1 MGKTSEILGIDI
13 GGSGIK
19 AAPVDLK
26 SGEMTADRF
35 RLDTPDPSKPKRVA
49 EVIAKINEHFQWK
62 GKIGCGF
69 PGIVRHGVVHTS
81 ANLSKQWIEV
91 NAEKLL
97 EKVTGCDVRVLNDAD
112 AAGLAEM
119 NFGAGRDQH
128 KGVVLMIT
136 FGTGIGTALFL
147 NGVLLPN
154 TEFGH
159 VELDGK
165 DAEKRATAAVR
176 DRKYLSWEEWGGRVN
191 HLLQYLEFL
200 FSPDLVILGG
210 GVSKDYKEF
219 FPFIHLNA
227 KLVPAEMRNQ
237 AGIVGAA
244 LAWSDEIVPQ
254 LDLD

>member
-1 MGKTSEILGIDI
+1 MEVLGIDI

-19 AAPVDLK
+19 AAPVNLQ
-26 SGEMTADRF
+26 SGEMAAERF
-35 RLDTPDPSKPKRVA
+35 RLETPDPSKPKRVA
-49 EVIAKINEHFQWK
+49 EVIAKMTDHYQWK

-69 PGIVRHGVVHTS
+69 PGIVRHGIVHTA
-81 ANLSKQWIEV
+81 ANLHKGWLEL
-91 NAEKLL
+91 NADALFEKA
-97 EKVTGCDVRVLNDAD
+97 TGCDVRVINDAD

-119 NFGAGRDQH
+119 NFGAGRDHH

-136 FGTGIGTALFL
+136 FGTGIGTAVFL

-176 DRKYLSWEEWGGRVN
+176 DRKNLTWEEWGGRVN
-191 HLLQYLEFL
+191 HLLCYLESL

-237 AGIVGAA
+237 AGIIGAA
-244 LAWSDEIVPQ
+244 LAWSDEIEQQ
-254 LDLD
+254 LVLE

>member
-1 MGKTSEILGIDI
+1 MGKENEVLGIDI

-19 AAPVDLK
+19 AAPVDLATGK
-26 SGEMTADRF
+26 MTADRF
-35 RLDTPDPSKPKRVA
+35 RLDTPMPPKPNAVA
-49 EVIAKINEHFQWK
+49 EVIAEISAHFQWK
-62 GKIGCGF
+62 DRIGCGY
-69 PGIVRHGVVHTS
+69 PGIVRHGVTHTA
-81 ANLSKQWIEV
+81 ANLHKQWIGLNSE
-91 NAEKLL
+91 ALFEKA
-97 EKVTGCDVRVLNDAD
+97 TGCDVRVINDAD

-119 NFGAGRDQH
+119 SFGAGRDHH

-136 FGTGIGTALFL
+136 FGTGIGTAVFL

-165 DAEKRATAAVR
+165 DAEKRSSAAVR
-176 DRKYLSWEEWGGRVN
+176 DRKNLSWEEWGGRVN
-191 HLLQYLEFL
+191 RVLQHLEFL

-219 FPFIHLNA
+219 FPYIYLNA

-244 LAWSDEIVPQ
+244 LAWAGED
-254 LDLD
+254 